1 MTEYKDKYGNTYYV
15 HNHKGGG
22 WGVRVED
29 KLRKRIRWSRAGA
42 LCGHETA
49 DQALEALDKY
59 AKKLK
64 KEIRQLQ
71 DQNDE
76 LTRMCAPFFFAA
88 GAREATE

>member
-1 MTEYKDKYGNTYYV
+1 MTYMTEYEDKYGNTYYV
-15 HNHKGGG
+15 HIHEVGG

-59 AKKLK
+59 AKNRKMRAL
-64 KEIRQLQ
+64 
-71 DQNDE
+71 
-76 LTRMCAPFFFAA
+76 
-88 GAREATE
+88 